1 MFLVFTST
9 AARGSAMAK
18 TIHTG
23 RLTTASDAESVVFL
37 LGMRINRLW
46 AVPEVARVG
55 IAMGRMIAELLRHGD
70 LGLLSARTFVSG
82 RDVMVVQYW
91 RSAEELQ
98 EYARADGRH
107 HLPAW
112 RDFNHTMRAAA
123 HIGIWHETYR
133 VAPGMYEA
141 IYVNMP
147 SFGLA
152 AATGGPEPIG
162 AGRHSAA
169 ARLSGVEDRPVMEP
183 S

>member
-1 MFLVFTST
+1 
-9 AARGSAMAK
+9 MAK

-55 IAMGRMIAELLRHGD
+55 IAMGRMIAELLRHGN

-162 AGRHSAA
+162 AGRHNAA

>member
-1 MFLVFTST
+1 
-9 AARGSAMAK
+9 
-18 TIHTG
+18 
-23 RLTTASDAESVVFL
+23 
-37 LGMRINRLW
+37 
-46 AVPEVARVG
+46 
-55 IAMGRMIAELLRHGD
+55 
-70 LGLLSARTFVSG
+70 
-82 RDVMVVQYW
+82 MVVQYW

>member
-1 MFLVFTST
+1 
-9 AARGSAMAK
+9 MAK

-91 RSAEELQ
+91 R
-98 EYARADGRH
+98 
-107 HLPAW
+107 
-112 RDFNHTMRAAA
+112 
-123 HIGIWHETYR
+123 
-133 VAPGMYEA
+133 
-141 IYVNMP
+141 
-147 SFGLA
+147 
-152 AATGGPEPIG
+152 
-162 AGRHSAA
+162 
-169 ARLSGVEDRPVMEP
+169 
-183 S
+183 